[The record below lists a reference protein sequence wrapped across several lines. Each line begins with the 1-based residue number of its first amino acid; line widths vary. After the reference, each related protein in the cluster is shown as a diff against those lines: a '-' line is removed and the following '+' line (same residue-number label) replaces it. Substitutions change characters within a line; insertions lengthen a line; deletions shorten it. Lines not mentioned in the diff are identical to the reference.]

1 MPPSVNGLNGWASP
15 DGSAGDVFW
24 RRPADS
30 TSSDRPEGRAPAAPP
45 QYGGPPR
52 MQRPAEAVGWG
63 PVIVAGPTARSLP
76 EQDHEALDR
85 DDAQA
90 RAVTVGVGVLTLV
103 VLFLLLLMMVIRAG
117 TAAGGI

>member
-1 MPPSVNGLNGWASP
+1 MNGLNGWASP

-24 RRPADS
+24 RRPAGS
-30 TSSDRPEGRAPAAPP
+30 ANSAPPPGRAPAAPA
-45 QYGGPPR
+45 QYAGPPR
-52 MQRPAEAVGWG
+52 MHRPAEAVGWG
-63 PVIVAGPTARSLP
+63 PVIVPGPVARSLP

-85 DDAQA
+85 EDAQA

-117 TAAGGI
+117 TAAGAGI